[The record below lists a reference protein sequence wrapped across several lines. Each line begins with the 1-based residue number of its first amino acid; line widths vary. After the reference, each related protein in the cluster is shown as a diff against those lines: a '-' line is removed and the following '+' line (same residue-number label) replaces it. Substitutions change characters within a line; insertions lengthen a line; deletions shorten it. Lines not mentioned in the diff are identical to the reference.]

1 MSDTNTQK
9 HEPDTQKKPAPARQ
23 PRVIDLDN
31 MPPAMEFSTLL
42 LLLLS
47 VVLGTSAAVIV
58 LPIWMPSLNASLFGE
73 QAKAF
78 WYLARSSGFV
88 AYGLLWLSMM
98 LGLMITNKMAR
109 LWPGGPVAFDLHQHA
124 SLLALVATLF
134 HALIL
139 IGDSYISY
147 TVVQLLVPFASE
159 GYRPLWVGLGQV
171 AFYVLAIV
179 SLSYYVRQIIGRK
192 VWRLLH
198 FLTFSLFVLAL
209 VHGVTSGTDT
219 DTFWAQ
225 ALYWFSGG
233 SVLLLTIY
241 RVLITVPALAPPRP
255 RPASSSKS

>member
-1 MSDTNTQK
+1 MNDTNTQK
-9 HEPDTQKKPAPARQ
+9 HETQTQKKPAPAKQ
-23 PRVIDLDN
+23 AGVIDLDN
-31 MPPAMEFSTLL
+31 MPSAMEPSTLL

-47 VVLGTSAAVIV
+47 VVFGSGAAVIV
-58 LPIWMPSLNASLFGE
+58 LPVWMPSLNASLFGE
-73 QAKAF
+73 HAKAF

-98 LGLMITNKMAR
+98 LGLLITNKMAR

-124 SLLALVATLF
+124 SLLALAATLF

-139 IGDSYISY
+139 MGDSYINY
-147 TVVQLLVPFASE
+147 TMVQLLVPFASE

-171 AFYVLAIV
+171 AFYLLAIV
-179 SLSYYVRQIIGRK
+179 SLSYYVRKMIGRK

-209 VHGVTSGTDT
+209 VHGVTSGTDS

-225 ALYWFSGG
+225 ALYWGSGG

-241 RVLITVPALAPPRP
+241 RVLITVPSLAPP
-255 RPASSSKS
+255 RPASSSR

>member
-1 MSDTNTQK
+1 MNDTNTQK
-9 HEPDTQKKPAPARQ
+9 HETHTQKKSAPAKQ
-23 PRVIDLDN
+23 ASVIDLDN
-31 MPPAMEFSTLL
+31 MPPAMGPSTLL

-47 VVLGTSAAVIV
+47 VVFGAGAAVIV
-58 LPIWMPSLNASLFGE
+58 LPVWMPSLNASLFGE
-73 QAKAF
+73 HAKAF

-98 LGLMITNKMAR
+98 LGLLITNKMAR

-124 SLLALVATLF
+124 SLLALAATLF

-139 IGDSYISY
+139 MGDSYINY
-147 TVVQLLVPFASE
+147 TMVQLLVPFASE

-171 AFYVLAIV
+171 AFYLLAIV
-179 SLSYYVRQIIGRK
+179 SLSYYVRKMIGRK

-209 VHGVTSGTDT
+209 VHGVTSGTDS

-225 ALYWFSGG
+225 ALYWGSGG

-241 RVLITVPALAPPRP
+241 RVLITVPSLAPP
-255 RPASSSKS
+255 RPASSSR

>member
-1 MSDTNTQK
+1 MNDTNTQK
-9 HEPDTQKKPAPARQ
+9 HETQTQKKPAPAKQ
-23 PRVIDLDN
+23 AGVIDLDN
-31 MPPAMEFSTLL
+31 MPSAMEPSTLL

-47 VVLGTSAAVIV
+47 VVFGAGAAVIV
-58 LPIWMPSLNASLFGE
+58 LPVWMPSLNASLFGE
-73 QAKAF
+73 HAKAF

-98 LGLMITNKMAR
+98 LGLLITNKMAR

-124 SLLALVATLF
+124 SLLALAATLF

-139 IGDSYISY
+139 MGDSYINY
-147 TVVQLLVPFASE
+147 TMVQLLVPFASE

-171 AFYVLAIV
+171 AFYLLAIV
-179 SLSYYVRQIIGRK
+179 SLSYYVRKMIGRK

-209 VHGVTSGTDT
+209 VHGVTSGTDS

-225 ALYWFSGG
+225 ALYWGSGG

-241 RVLITVPALAPPRP
+241 RVLITVPSLAPP
-255 RPASSSKS
+255 RPASSSR